1 MIVSLRGN
9 LIKKTSPKI
18 ILDVRGVG
26 YECFISNN
34 TYEIL
39 PKINSEVFLEIH
51 HHITENNQSLFGF
64 IDKKEKSLFKMLI
77 SINGIG
83 PKTVMPILSSAKS
96 DDIINRIVSG
106 DVSMLKSLPG
116 IGVKTAKRIIIE
128 LKDKLTNFKNEDIPQ
143 IPQNDIAKDALNAL
157 SSLGYSGSSI
167 RNAID
172 KILINNPKIKIE
184 ELIKETLNEA
194 K

>member
-9 LIKKTSPKI
+9 LIKKTSSKV
-18 ILDVRGVG
+18 ILDVKGVG

-39 PKINSEVFLEIH
+39 SKINSEVFLEIH
-51 HHITENNQSLFGF
+51 HHITENSQSLFGF

-106 DVSMLKSLPG
+106 DVPC
-116 IGVKTAKRIIIE
+116 
-128 LKDKLTNFKNEDIPQ
+128 
-143 IPQNDIAKDALNAL
+143 
-157 SSLGYSGSSI
+157 
-167 RNAID
+167 
-172 KILINNPKIKIE
+172 
-184 ELIKETLNEA
+184 
-194 K
+194 